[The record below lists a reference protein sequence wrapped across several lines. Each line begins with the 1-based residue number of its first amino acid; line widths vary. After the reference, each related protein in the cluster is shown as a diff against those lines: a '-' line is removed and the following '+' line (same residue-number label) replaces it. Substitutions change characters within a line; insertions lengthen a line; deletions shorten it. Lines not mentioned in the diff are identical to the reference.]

1 MSGPSQALHPG
12 VIGTAARTTAP
23 AHLGA
28 VAAAVGGRIL
38 AIVATWHARAKERRA
53 LATMN
58 DNELRDIGITRAD
71 VWAEMDK
78 PFWRA

>member
-12 VIGTAARTTAP
+12 LIGTAARASAP

-28 VAAAVGGRIL
+28 LVAAVGSRIL
-38 AIVATWHARAKERRA
+38 AIVTTWHARAKERRA
-53 LATMN
+53 LAAMN
-58 DNELRDIGITRAD
+58 DHELRDVGITRAD
-71 VWAEMDK
+71 VWAELDK